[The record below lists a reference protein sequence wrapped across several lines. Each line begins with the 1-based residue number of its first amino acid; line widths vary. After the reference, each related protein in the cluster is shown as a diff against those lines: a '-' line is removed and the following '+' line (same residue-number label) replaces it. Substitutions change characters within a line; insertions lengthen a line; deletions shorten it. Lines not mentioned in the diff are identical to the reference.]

1 MVSFFEISF
10 LLFGSKCTI
19 DPELTWKPEKIYKSM
34 RLADFTNQNPKEVL
48 FSQRSRCIC
57 ECTKCMNVAFTVFDL
72 KVSAYDAQEPMIYRT
87 Q

>member
-1 MVSFFEISF
+1 
-10 LLFGSKCTI
+10 
-19 DPELTWKPEKIYKSM
+19 M

-48 FSQRSRCIC
+48 FSQRSSCIC
-57 ECTKCMNVAFTVFDL
+57 KCTTCMNVAFTVFDL